1 MSCIVPDDSLENL
14 LCSKCE
20 KYLSVLPVTIYGNDE
35 TRCGRCDVQKNEN
48 ESENVNGE
56 TDGMMDETENKE
68 ENGRKVVEVYNKL
81 AEKMLFKCVNRY
93 EGCDKLLLPSQVKEH
108 EEQCRSKQYKCPICN
123 ETPLQSYQMIHH
135 FKQPDH
141 PIQISPEFNINQE
154 GSGKIFG
161 YYNGKDIF
169 FIKYQ
174 IDGNE
179 VKFEADCMNHK
190 DVMMYTFQLSKS
202 KTETSYCWTNLGLHL
217 QDGNRHRQVE
227 SILKLQNNIT
237 QMQCS
242 FIVQLKSDLN
252 CTNCGF
258 LIHQDKIYECCC
270 TEKHFICHPCSLV
283 RPICPGKY
291 RCELMEPNSIK
302 VLQENKL
309 FCKWKCNQSFVRR
322 ELCDHEMNCK
332 YRRSI
337 ICPVCEKEDIA
348 NVKHFKNHIST
359 HNNIIFVDHNYYNL
373 EYKMIENSKTD
384 ENRFYFYINELD
396 ETISYEVKYKKDK
409 IEFKIKTDANVTIE
423 HKKEV
428 MQNNKNKQQ
437 IIENNFKFYKNEKCV
452 FMVFNKF

>member
-1 MSCIVPDDSLENL
+1 MSYIVPDDSLENL
-14 LCSKCE
+14 LCSNCE

-68 ENGRKVVEVYNKL
+68 ENGRKAVEVYKKL
-81 AEKMLFKCVNRY
+81 VEKMLFKCVNRY

-135 FKQPDH
+135 FKRKDH
-141 PIQISPEFNINQE
+141 PIKMSPEFNINQE

-161 YYNGKDIF
+161 YYNGNDIF

-174 IDGNE
+174 IDGN
-179 VKFEADCMNHK
+179 KLKLEADCLNQK
-190 DVMMYTFQLSKS
+190 KLMMYKFQLSKS
-202 KTETSYCWTNLGLHL
+202 KTETLYLWTNLGLHL

-227 SILKLQNNIT
+227 SILKLENKMT
-237 QMQCS
+237 QMPCS
-242 FIVQLKSDLN
+242 FLVLSDLI

-258 LIHQDKIYECCC
+258 PIHQDKIYECYC
-270 TEKHFICHPCSLV
+270 TEKHFICHPCFLV

-291 RCELMEPNSIK
+291 ICKLMEPNFIED
-302 VLQENKL
+302 LQKNEL
-309 FCKWKCNQSFVRR
+309 SCKWKCNQSFVPR

-332 YRRSI
+332 DRSSI
-337 ICPVCEKEDIA
+337 RCPVCEKEDIA

-359 HNNIIFVDHNYYNL
+359 HNNIIFVDHNSYNL

-384 ENRFYFYINELD
+384 ENRFYFYINELNK
-396 ETISYEVKYKKDK
+396 TILYEVKYKKDK
-409 IEFKIKTDANVTIE
+409 IEFKIITKANVIIQ
-423 HKKEV
+423 HKKEA

-437 IIENNFKFYKNEKCV
+437 ISENNFKFYKNEKCV
-452 FMVFNKF
+452 FMVFKKF